1 MKLWIVE
8 IKQLH
13 VTLIILKVLS
23 SAERGLNV
31 GQPLNDYRTAST
43 SREAM
48 GESLQA
54 LSDRPEAGSLTW
66 GESLAAAMRR
76 LSTDPKALAKV
87 EKRAF

>member
-1 MKLWIVE
+1 MWVVE
-8 IKQLH
+8 IEKLH
-13 VTLIILKVLS
+13 VTLIMLKVLS

-31 GQPLNDYRTAST
+31 GQPLNDYKTAST

-54 LSDRPEAGSLTW
+54 LSDRPEARSLTW

-76 LSTDPKALAKV
+76 VSTDPKALAKV